1 MFASIS
7 KLIKDCLTEN
17 DGKSYC
23 PFRVSGASL
32 SALGIPTF
40 VAGGVMSIIK
50 TGTLDY
56 ITFATGFG
64 AMMTGLA
71 VLAGGIALKA
81 RTDTNLSLDKQF

>member
-1 MFASIS
+1 MLDSLK
-7 KLIKDCLTEN
+7 KLVHDCLTEN
-17 DGKSYC
+17 DSKSYC
-23 PFRVSGASL
+23 PFRVAGASL
-32 SALGIPTF
+32 STLGIPTF
-40 VAGGVMSIIK
+40 VAGGAMSIYK

-81 RTDTNLSLDKQF
+81 KTDT

>member
-1 MFASIS
+1 MFEQAK
-7 KLIKDCLTEN
+7 KLIKDILTEN

-23 PFRVSGASL
+23 PFRVSGAAL
-32 SALGIPTF
+32 STLAIPTF
-40 VAGGVMSIIK
+40 VAGGIVSIYK
-50 TGTLDY
+50 TGALDY

-81 RTDTNLSLDKQF
+81 KTDT